1 MKGKKTGGRKKN
13 TPNKTTSQMRRVMAE
28 LYENNMD
35 KAQKMLDLVVDPE
48 KWMVLF
54 LKIAEFNTPKQSS
67 VKTDVNIKTSS
78 LAEELKAMENKDE

>member
-1 MKGKKTGGRKKN
+1 M
-13 TPNKTTSQMRRVMAE
+13 
-28 LYENNMD
+28 
-35 KAQKMLDLVVDPE
+35 DPE